1 MAREILGGHS
11 QKDRMKPPRH
21 PPVQYEFR
29 VNLTDQLMEVQID
42 PDRLRTFTTDTII
55 YPKNGSF
62 GVVKRDFNAYRL
74 DPPRVHKHDIR
85 GLTGWKALQDVI
97 LYNGL
102 YKNPFWTLRIG
113 EEFGA
118 HVKKP
123 PDPRRSHRH
132 HK

>member
-1 MAREILGGHS
+1 MSREILGGHP
-11 QKDRMKPPRH
+11 QERRMKPPRH

-29 VNLTDQLMEVQID
+29 VSLPSQLTEVQLD
-42 PDRLRTFTTDTII
+42 PKRIHSFEKDRVI

-62 GVVKRDFNAYRL
+62 GVVQHEFNAYRL
-74 DPPRVHKHDIR
+74 DPPKAHEHDIR
-85 GLTGWKALQDVI
+85 GLTGWKALQNVP

-102 YKNPFWTLRIG
+102 RRDPFWTLHKD

-118 HVKKP
+118 HVRSP
-123 PDPRRSHRH
+123 RPRRSHRR